1 MSPERV
7 ESEDGVDLHYSR
19 FDSPLLGE
27 VTEMM
32 QELKDMEEGDSLEM
46 EISFESDK
54 DLIPTDDE
62 DKDD

>member
-1 MSPERV
+1 
-7 ESEDGVDLHYSR
+7 
-19 FDSPLLGE
+19 
-27 VTEMM
+27 MM